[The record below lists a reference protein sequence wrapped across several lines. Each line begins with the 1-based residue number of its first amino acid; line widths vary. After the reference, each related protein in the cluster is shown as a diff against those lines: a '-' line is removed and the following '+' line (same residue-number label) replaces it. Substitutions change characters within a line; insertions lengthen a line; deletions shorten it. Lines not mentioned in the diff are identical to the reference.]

1 MLNQKNLFTGFTL
14 IELLVV
20 VALIGILAA
29 IGIQAYS
36 GYIESAK
43 KKEADVT
50 LQSIYM
56 AQQEYKSN
64 NGEYYISSNTNN
76 IVQNLFEGVDDL
88 SEQDYTY
95 VISRSGTGF
104 CIRAS
109 KAGVDSLYLNHLKS
123 KNSCWKHFNYEKD

>member
-1 MLNQKNLFTGFTL
+1 
-14 IELLVV
+14 
-20 VALIGILAA
+20 
-29 IGIQAYS
+29 
-36 GYIESAK
+36 
-43 KKEADVT
+43 
-50 LQSIYM
+50 M

-123 KNSCWKHFNYEKD
+123 KNRC

>member
-1 MLNQKNLFTGFTL
+1 MIAPVQLSIWSPRLIMNKSFTL

-20 VALIGILAA
+20 IAIIGILAA

-123 KNSCWKHFNYEKD
+123 KNRC

>member
-1 MLNQKNLFTGFTL
+1 MLNQKNSLKGFTL

-20 VALIGILAA
+20 IAIIGILAA

-64 NGEYYISSNTNN
+64 NGDYYISSNTNN

-88 SEQDYTY
+88 SDQDYTY
-95 VISRSGTGF
+95 VIARSGSGF
-104 CIRAS
+104 CIRATKGGS
-109 KAGVDSLYLNHLKS
+109 DTKYLNHLKS
-123 KNSCWKHFNYEKD
+123 KNNC

>member
-1 MLNQKNLFTGFTL
+1 MLNQKNSFTGFTL
-14 IELLVV
+14 IELFVV
-20 VALIGILAA
+20 IALIGILAA

-76 IVQNLFEGVDDL
+76 IVQNLFEGVDD
-88 SEQDYTY
+88 
-95 VISRSGTGF
+95 
-104 CIRAS
+104 
-109 KAGVDSLYLNHLKS
+109 
-123 KNSCWKHFNYEKD
+123 